1 MQVENEYDLNM
12 TGQYA
17 QGGKNRCWIILCQH
31 EIGWAYYV
39 FISVWFNFGEEK
51 DEFAHCLNLQLESTW
66 HNVELMEKE
75 KNEGR
80 FKDREHV
87 LNETREEKITIK
99 QTNNNNK
106 MLYGDGWE
114 KV

>member
-1 MQVENEYDLNM
+1 
-12 TGQYA
+12 
-17 QGGKNRCWIILCQH
+17 
-31 EIGWAYYV
+31 
-39 FISVWFNFGEEK
+39 
-51 DEFAHCLNLQLESTW
+51 
-66 HNVELMEKE
+66 MEKE

-87 LNETREEKITIK
+87 LNETQEEKITIK

>member
-1 MQVENEYDLNM
+1 M
-12 TGQYA
+12 
-17 QGGKNRCWIILCQH
+17 
-31 EIGWAYYV
+31 
-39 FISVWFNFGEEK
+39 WFNFGEEK

-106 MLYGDGWE
+106 MLYGDG
-114 KV
+114 